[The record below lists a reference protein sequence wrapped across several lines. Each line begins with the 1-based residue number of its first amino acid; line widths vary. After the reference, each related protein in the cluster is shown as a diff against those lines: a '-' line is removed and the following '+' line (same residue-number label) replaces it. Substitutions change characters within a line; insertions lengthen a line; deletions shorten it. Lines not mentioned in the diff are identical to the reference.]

1 ADQRRRCVLS
11 LRAREA
17 GEPARLETPPVFS
30 TLHVRACRSG
40 SGGRRAVP
48 VASGRGRSGSLW
60 RRTRQSA
67 GSLHPR
73 TEAAHRPDQDC
84 GRAAPGRPETRRPR
98 SHHQRPVRGL
108 RGHFRRPAE
117 RRRTRAGAVTVA
129 WAATGRD
136 RQYRRHCQNRAVK
149 WGTFPAT
156 ASLKENRPMTSTLSE
171 DRYFEPARRDLAR
184 RLYDTVKHLPLI
196 CPHGH
201 VDPAMLAAPHYD
213 YGSPVDLLII
223 PDHYIFRMLY
233 SHGIALEA

>member
-1 ADQRRRCVLS
+1 
-11 LRAREA
+11 
-17 GEPARLETPPVFS
+17 
-30 TLHVRACRSG
+30 
-40 SGGRRAVP
+40 
-48 VASGRGRSGSLW
+48 
-60 RRTRQSA
+60 
-67 GSLHPR
+67 
-73 TEAAHRPDQDC
+73 
-84 GRAAPGRPETRRPR
+84 
-98 SHHQRPVRGL
+98 
-108 RGHFRRPAE
+108 
-117 RRRTRAGAVTVA
+117 A

-233 SHGIALEA
+233 SHGIALEALGIPRLDGQPVEQDHRRIWQVVADHWHLFRGT